1 MQKNFKPEF
10 KLMIENLREKLYKE
24 KHKQSKSAN
33 NVPLLDGNF
42 SVKNAPKRS
51 AKHLEDKICKIKQ
64 IQIISLSLRIFLSQL
79 KTFGKRVTLKITP
92 LKLPYL
98 KL

>member
-1 MQKNFKPEF
+1 
-10 KLMIENLREKLYKE
+10 MIENLREKLYQE

-33 NVPLLDGNF
+33 NVPLLDENF

-64 IQIISLSLRIFLSQL
+64 I
-79 KTFGKRVTLKITP
+79 
-92 LKLPYL
+92 
-98 KL
+98 